1 MKIVSER
8 IVSYP
13 CDTVRYASLVHFDW
27 FEIAGEAF
35 FNERYRD
42 YEVVSQSFLGSL
54 EARVVKQREKLESY
68 SPEMLERFEMAEN
81 LLKELTGDS
90 C

>member
-1 MKIVSER
+1 MLNI

-27 FEIAGEAF
+27 FEVTGEAF
-35 FNERYRD
+35 FNERYQD
-42 YEVVSQSFLGSL
+42 YEVVSQSFLEQLKHRIETQKS
-54 EARVVKQREKLESY
+54 RSESY
-68 SPEMLERFEMAEN
+68 TPAMLERLEMAEK
-81 LLKELTGDS
+81 LRIELECDS

>member
-1 MKIVSER
+1 MLDI

-27 FEIAGEAF
+27 FEVAGEAF

-42 YEVVSQSFLGSL
+42 YEVVSRSFLEQLKHRIETQKS
-54 EARVVKQREKLESY
+54 RSESY
-68 SPEMLERFEMAEN
+68 TPAMLERLEMAEK
-81 LLKELTGDS
+81 LRIELECDS

>member
-1 MKIVSER
+1 MLDL

-27 FEIAGEAF
+27 FEVAGEAF

-42 YEVVSQSFLGSL
+42 CEVVSRSFLERL
-54 EARVVKQREKLESY
+54 RNRTETQRSRSEKY
-68 SPEMLERFEMAEN
+68 TPEMLERLEMAEK
-81 LLKELTGDS
+81 LLKELTGDA